1 MGRALPTSGSVE
13 RMEWIIVSPEMTLAM
28 GHGPIG
34 AVPLPADPVIFDFQ
48 LGGAGAEAAVRIGVT
63 ADQADH
69 AAERLQLFL
78 ARDAL
83 LRLGGRNPEAKDC
96 HGYHLPSELRAIAL
110 ALRDC
115 PAQGESRK
123 VYRLAK
129 SIELMCETIRLVGE
143 GNLVPLAPEG
153 DLSFAD
159 TRRLMMARRMIDE
172 RWHEKLTLEQIART
186 CGLNRAKLTS
196 GFRDLFAC
204 SIAEALA
211 ERRLSHASR
220 MLLTTDKPVSSIGYE
235 NGYLNN
241 ASFARAF
248 SRRFGVSPSS
258 YRSCGVAA

>member
-1 MGRALPTSGSVE
+1 MGQALPEAGVSAA
-13 RMEWIIVSPEMTLAM
+13 MEWILVSPEMTLVL
-28 GHGPIG
+28 GPGPAG
-34 AVPLPADPVIFDFQ
+34 ALPLPADPVIIHFS
-48 LGGAGAEAAVRIGVT
+48 LSGAGGQAAVRVGITGGGND
-63 ADQADH
+63 ADPDQL
-69 AAERLQLFL
+69 RLFV
-78 ARDAL
+78 ARVAL
-83 LRLGGRNPEAKDC
+83 LRLGGREPAAGDR
-96 HGYHLPSELRAIAL
+96 HGYHLPSELRAIVL
-110 ALRDC
+110 ALRGC
-115 PAQGESRK
+115 PMEGEPRN

-129 SIELMCETIRLVGE
+129 SIELLCETIRLVGE
-143 GNLVPLAPEG
+143 GGLVPLAPEG

-172 RWHEKLTLEQIART
+172 RWHEKLTLEQIARS

-196 GFRDLFAC
+196 GFRELFAC

-248 SRRFGVSPSS
+248 SRRYGVSPSS